1 MGIRSL
7 TRQKV
12 IELWDDVYDDTRDDA
27 AAPNVSDALA
37 TDFNA
42 EEFLS
47 RTYYTKSMENLLTEV
62 NETLKSD
69 HGRVFILTSLFGG
82 GKTHALM
89 TLYHHVYRRVHSR
102 EAICTIVMD
111 ASRATLV
118 PHPDEPYKEGDF
130 TIKTIWGMIAYQLG
144 AYERVKHLDTEEA
157 PSPDIDLIKVVLS
170 KKKGPLLIIMDE
182 IVHYV
187 FNMEKSHLKDYGE
200 KVLLFLDFLARAV
213 EDTPHVALIVSVQAE
228 YQTIEGKRYLMEEDI
243 FGGCCQR
250 VLSVLNRGSARSITP
265 LAPEDLTNVLKRR
278 IFKKIPGEEGSKATE
293 TICKTYKEYPELF
306 GVEPDWF
313 PGMRTD
319 TYPFH
324 PHYINVLQ
332 NVVTRNKD
340 LQKTRDA
347 IKITRKVMRRILR
360 GGEDAEFIMPW
371 HIDLRDAD
379 VRTRVLTDSYRE
391 FRDVAA
397 TDITT
402 EENLGAVA
410 RCSAPFL
417 ALRISTA
424 IFLSVYTYETFREP
438 LTAFPDMKTVALMV
452 YEPETFAAENL
463 HPPDIVTAVTEMV
476 GRLPHFNVVDGRTWF
491 TPYPSV
497 VEYVEKRAKELSS
510 RVDLFKMLK
519 TCAGTLLAGSESGK
533 ERVFTEK
540 NSVVIGYGEAEE
552 VFVKDNPQLSL
563 VVLVKEAAKEDIRK
577 AILMEKGGRRT
588 FRNTVCVVSLS
599 AGSFEALLE
608 CAAKMKAAQEMKD
621 VLGEYYTDEEIRS
634 LQERKLTTY
643 TQEYE
648 TVLQKKL
655 AAALTQ
661 VAYPVK
667 GEKGDEVAFVSVP
680 PHSSIVSQVEAGLTD
695 PGTGPKLRTHITFA
709 NLAAFLKRTQNWDLI
724 HGERQKFKDIV
735 YAFYTST
742 KAPFTTREALEKAVL
757 EGVKTL
763 DIGVK
768 MDNVLFWNGTD
779 GIITPETVSDA
790 AEILPY
796 KAAAALLKDALL
808 REEGEHTVEGKMH
821 HVWYEVECEK
831 KRVKLGDLLVK
842 EGWEDI
848 LKLGKVI
855 KQEKIIEKGVYLKVV
870 PSSLE
875 VMPGEPVKVHV
886 AVRAVTQDE
895 NVQLTVDQ
903 GKVTPQEGKAPF
915 EVDWHFTARDEP
927 GEYTCGI
934 EANSGSMTVRADLS
948 VHVKSQEE
956 ILVSS
961 LQEYEGA
968 TLVKISTSDP
978 VSVKMMLD
986 IVSKLNIKAF
996 TTINVNFDENVTFS
1010 GKEMDVKVAALFI
1023 QKFTDILRSL
1033 PSLKAHSTMTGIL
1046 NLTEPVV
1053 LDQPRITAFSILK
1066 AQFTLKAKVR

>member
-1 MGIRSL
+1 MGIKSL
-7 TRQKV
+7 IQHKA

-27 AAPNVSDALA
+27 AAPDLSDALA
-37 TDFNA
+37 TDFDA

-47 RTYYTKSMENLLTEV
+47 RTYYTKSVENVLTEV

-82 GKTHALM
+82 GKTHALI
-89 TLYHHVYRRVHSR
+89 TLYHVCRANSG
-102 EAICTIVMD
+102 EAVRTMVMD

-130 TIKTIWGMIAYQLG
+130 TIKTIWGMMAYQLG
-144 AYERVKHLDTEEA
+144 AYERVKHLDSEEA
-157 PSPDIDLIKVVLS
+157 PSPDIDLIKAIFS
-170 KKKGPLLIIMDE
+170 EKKEPLLIIMDE

-228 YQTIEGKRYLMEEDI
+228 YQTIEGKRYLVEEDI
-243 FGGCCQR
+243 FRGYAQR
-250 VLSVLNRGSARSITP
+250 VLSVLNRESARSINP
-265 LAPEDLTNVLKRR
+265 LAPEDLANVLKRR
-278 IFKKIPGEEGSKATE
+278 IFKKISGEEGLKATE
-293 TICKTYKEYPELF
+293 IISKTYREYPELF

-313 PGMRTD
+313 PGTGTD

-324 PHYINVLQ
+324 PHYITVLQ
-332 NVVTRNKD
+332 NMVTRNKD

-347 IKITRKVMRRILR
+347 IKITRKVMRRVLR
-360 GGEDAEFIMPW
+360 SGEDAAFIMPW

-379 VRTRVLTDSYRE
+379 VRTRILTDSYRE
-391 FRDVAA
+391 FREVAA

-410 RCSAPFL
+410 RCSNPFL
-417 ALRISTA
+417 ALRISTS

-438 LTAFPDMKTVALMV
+438 LTTFPDMKTVALMI

-463 HPPDIVTAVTEMV
+463 YPPDIKTALTEMI
-476 GRLPHFNVVDGRTWF
+476 GRLPHFNVVHGHTWF

-497 VEYVEKRAKELSS
+497 IEYVEKRAKELSS
-510 RVDLFKMLK
+510 RADLFNMLK
-519 TCAGTLLAGSESGK
+519 TCAGTLLVGSESGK

-540 NSVVIGYGEAEE
+540 NSVIISYGEAEE

-563 VVLVKEAAKEDIRK
+563 VVLVKQAAKEDIRK
-577 AILMEKGGRRT
+577 IILMEKGGRRT

-599 AGSFEALLE
+599 PGSFEALLE
-608 CAAKMKAAQEMKD
+608 CAARMKAAQEMKD

-643 TQEYE
+643 TQEHE

-661 VAYPVK
+661 VAYPVN
-667 GEKGDEVAFVSVP
+667 GEKGDEVAFVTVP
-680 PHSSIVSQVEAGLTD
+680 PHSSIVSQVEAGLKD

-709 NLAAFLKRTQNWDLI
+709 NLASFLKRTLNWDLI
-724 HGERQKFKDIV
+724 HGERREFKDIV

-757 EGVKTL
+757 EGVETL
-763 DIGVK
+763 DIGAK
-768 MDNVLFWNGTD
+768 MDDVLFWNRVDGTL
-779 GIITPETVSDA
+779 IPETVSDA

-796 KAAAALLKDALL
+796 KAAAALLKDVLL
-808 REEGEHTVEGKMH
+808 KEEGEHTVEGKIYR
-821 HVWYEVECEK
+821 VWYEVECEK
-831 KRVKLGDLLVK
+831 KRVKLEDLVVRK
-842 EGWEDI
+842 GWEDI
-848 LKLGKVI
+848 LKRGKVI

-870 PSSLE
+870 PSLLE
-875 VMPGEPVKVHV
+875 VMPGELVKVHV
-886 AVRAVTQDE
+886 AIRAVAWDE
-895 NVQLTVDQ
+895 DVQLSVNQ
-903 GKVTPQEGKAPF
+903 GKITNHENRAPF
-915 EVDWHFTARDEP
+915 EVDWYFNARDEP
-927 GEYTCGI
+927 GEYTYGI
-934 EANSGSMTVRADLS
+934 EANSGDTTVKADLLI
-948 VHVKSQEE
+948 HVRSLEEE
-956 ILVSS
+956 ICVNS
-961 LQEYEGA
+961 LHDYQGA
-968 TLVKISTSDP
+968 TLVRISTNNP
-978 VSVKMMLD
+978 TSVKMMLD
-986 IVSKLNIKAF
+986 IVSKLNVKALA
-996 TTINVNFDENVTFS
+996 TINIGFEENITFL
-1010 GKEMDVKVAALFI
+1010 GENMDVKVAALFI

-1033 PSLKAHSTMTGIL
+1033 PSLAARSTMTGFL
-1046 NLTEPVV
+1046 NFTEPVV
-1053 LDQPRITAFSILK
+1053 LDQPTITAFSILE
-1066 AQFTLKAKVR
+1066 AQFTVKE